1 MVVIRMLPIIIRK
14 FFNNQSSL
22 VLFIVNKSIINPTWR
37 IEIVNTMRR
46 DVVFVV
52 KIAIDKKLVM
62 FENWIKSVY
71 LFNSIIY
78 RLVNIENMNNVI
90 NQEKVIIIKNLI
102 MASILHIVQILI
114 VNRIVKVQWYIRN
127 KKQL

>member
-1 MVVIRMLPIIIRK
+1 
-14 FFNNQSSL
+14 
-22 VLFIVNKSIINPTWR
+22 
-37 IEIVNTMRR
+37 MRR

-71 LFNSIIY
+71 LVNSIIY

-102 MASILHIVQILI
+102 MASILHIHF
-114 VNRIVKVQWYIRN
+114 
-127 KKQL
+127 

>member
-1 MVVIRMLPIIIRK
+1 
-14 FFNNQSSL
+14 
-22 VLFIVNKSIINPTWR
+22 
-37 IEIVNTMRR
+37 MRS

-52 KIAIDKKLVM
+52 RIAIDKKLVM